1 MKTTIIIPTSS
12 ILSHPST
19 EILDETISTI
29 RTHLPDSEIILMFDG
44 LRKEHQDRRRTY
56 NEYIRR
62 ALFKANTEY
71 GNVYPVIFKE
81 HHHQTGM
88 TKAILEY
95 IRTETILYIEQ
106 DTPLTP
112 DWEIPFDNLEKII
125 KDGDSNLI
133 RFHFESIIPKE
144 HNHMMLSTEKFR
156 DVTLMKT
163 VQWSQRPH
171 LSSLAFYRRILN
183 DYFSELFLQ
192 NTEAEDINI
201 LKREISIFNIKT
213 TMKKIAEE
221 LKMAEND
228 QNILEAETLQKK
240 YLELTKKLS
249 ALE

>member
-12 ILSHPST
+12 IPSHPST

-88 TKAILEY
+88 TKAILED

-183 DYFSELFLQ
+183 DYFSENSKSFIEDKMHSVLHSAFIDDGELGWHQ
-192 NTEAEDINI
+192 FKTHIYYPKGSIKRSYHTDGRNGEA
-201 LKREISIFNIKT
+201 
-213 TMKKIAEE
+213 
-221 LKMAEND
+221 
-228 QNILEAETLQKK
+228 K
-240 YLELTKKLS
+240 YDDTQVF
-249 ALE
+249 